1 MDEAITYNEIDGLVL
16 AVIAGD
22 RQYDVTAWLRCAD
35 CCYRV
40 FLSYEELRS
49 ALEKLQRGGLIV
61 CKEKKICC
69 TAQAKKL
76 LRGRFIMGSISWV
89 FRVQERIGRLPFR
102 DVAPVS
108 YSLSQED
115 YDRGAKEYMAFA
127 KECIKKIIDK
137 R

>member
-35 CCYRV
+35 CYYRV

-61 CKEKKICC
+61 CKEKNMLHCTSEKTASRQIYNGQYFLGISGAGKNRQATFPGCC
-69 TAQAKKL
+69 SGQL
-76 LRGRFIMGSISWV
+76 QPFPR
-89 FRVQERIGRLPFR
+89 RL
-102 DVAPVS
+102 
-108 YSLSQED
+108 
-115 YDRGAKEYMAFA
+115 
-127 KECIKKIIDK
+127 
-137 R
+137 